1 VPLPSSRCM
10 FTKLKIN
17 LKGTSIWTKKERIFS
32 LPIGP
37 KDLILPEKTKL
48 QKNVPKKKKN
58 QKRLKTLKNE
68 PKQEDS
74 EDESKKK
81 MSGTR

>member
-1 VPLPSSRCM
+1 M

-32 LPIGP
+32 LPTGP
-37 KDLILPEKTKL
+37 KALIFPEKTIKTSE
-48 QKNVPKKKKN
+48 KCTKKKKF
-58 QKRLKTLKNE
+58 KKKGLKTLKNE

-74 EDESKKK
+74 EDECKKK
-81 MSGTR
+81 MSGTS

>member
-1 VPLPSSRCM
+1 M

-32 LPIGP
+32 LPTGP
-37 KDLILPEKTKL
+37 KALIFPEKTIKTSE
-48 QKNVPKKKKN
+48 KCTKKKK
-58 QKRLKTLKNE
+58 KKGLKTLKNE

-74 EDESKKK
+74 EDECKKK
-81 MSGTR
+81 MSGTS

>member
-1 VPLPSSRCM
+1 M
-10 FTKLKIN
+10 D
-17 LKGTSIWTKKERIFS
+17 KERKDIFTANRAKGLDPS
-32 LPIGP
+32 REN
-37 KDLILPEKTKL
+37 KTSEKCTK
-48 QKNVPKKKKN
+48 KKKKN